1 MSIVFD
7 LVETLL
13 VGNTIGECPLWDD
26 RTETVYWT
34 DIPARRFWS
43 WQFGTALFSSV
54 ALPEKLA
61 SMALTDTPGVFIGA
75 FDKGFARFE
84 PASGSFEPLVH
95 IERQH
100 PRLAMN
106 DGRVDRT
113 GTFWA
118 STKLVGEQP
127 DRDSS
132 GKLWRFD
139 GPGRATPFLG
149 GLLVPNG
156 LAFGGD
162 GRSMFLADSEK
173 AAIWKFA
180 LDREDGPIGCALF
193 AQTAPGVKPDGA
205 GIDADDRYWSAQWGG
220 GAVVCYDTDGTIV
233 AQLDLPVS
241 QPSCVAFGGPQL
253 DHLIVTSA
261 REGLAPKALAREPL
275 AGSLFV
281 YRTNVRGRREDRC
294 TGDFAQ
300 AMAA

>member
-1 MSIVFD
+1 MSIAFG
-7 LVETLL
+7 LGHTLP

-34 DIPARRFWS
+34 DISSRRFWS
-43 WQFGTALFSSV
+43 WQFGGENPASY
-54 ALPEKLA
+54 ALPENLA
-61 SMALTDTPGVFIGA
+61 SMALTGTPGVFIGA
-75 FDKGFARFE
+75 FEKGFARFD
-84 PASGSFEPLVH
+84 PACGSLERVVDIEIRQRHLV
-95 IERQH
+95 
-100 PRLAMN
+100 MN
-106 DGRVDRT
+106 DGRVDRA
-113 GTFWA
+113 GNFWS
-118 STKLVGEQP
+118 STKLVGEKP
-127 DRDSS
+127 ASGPG
-132 GKLWRFD
+132 GKLWRLD
-139 GPGRATPFLG
+139 GPGRAMPFLG
-149 GLLVPNG
+149 GLEVPNG
-156 LAFGGD
+156 LAFTGD

-205 GIDADDRYWSAQWGG
+205 CIDAEDRYWSAHWGG

-261 REGLAPKALAREPL
+261 REGLAPEALAREPL

>member
-1 MSIVFD
+1 MSIAFD
-7 LVETLL
+7 LVETLP

-26 RTETVYWT
+26 RTETVHWT
-34 DIPARRFWS
+34 DILARRFWS
-43 WQFGTALFSSV
+43 WKFGTALFSSV
-54 ALPEKLA
+54 ALPEQLA
-61 SMALTDTPGVFIGA
+61 SMALTEMPGVFVGA

-84 PASGSFEPLVH
+84 PARGSFEPLVD
-95 IERQH
+95 IEARH
-100 PRLAMN
+100 PQLAMN

-127 DRDSS
+127 DRGSS

-139 GPGRATPFLG
+139 GPSHASPFLG

-156 LAFGGD
+156 LAFTGD

-193 AQTAPGVKPDGA
+193 AQTAPGVKPDGG
-205 GIDADDRYWSAQWGG
+205 GIDAEDRYWSAHWGG
-220 GAVVCYDTDGTIV
+220 GAIVCYATDSTVV

-241 QPSCVAFGGPQL
+241 QPSCVAFGGPLL

-261 REGLAPKALAREPL
+261 REGLSAEALAREPL

-281 YRTNVRGRREDRC
+281 FRTNVRGRREDRC

-300 AMAA
+300 ALAA